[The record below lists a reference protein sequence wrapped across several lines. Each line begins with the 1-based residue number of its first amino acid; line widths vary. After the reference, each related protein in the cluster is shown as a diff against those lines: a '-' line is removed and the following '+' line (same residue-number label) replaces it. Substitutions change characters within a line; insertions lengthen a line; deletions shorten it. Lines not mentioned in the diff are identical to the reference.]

1 LQTQGLQRQPPLAQL
16 QVRAASLFSIVFSI
30 VILLLSNSGRIAYGV
45 RTMVRNQAKSSD
57 TIGGL
62 AKAAGVGVETVR
74 YYQRR
79 GLLPEPARPPGEVR
93 RYGSEDVKRL
103 RFIRAAQAAGFT
115 LNEIG
120 ELLAL
125 DASDDRARAR
135 ELARARVAAL
145 DEKIDQMRRARDALA
160 VLATACAKKRG
171 GRCPILGAFEPN

>member
-1 LQTQGLQRQPPLAQL
+1 
-16 QVRAASLFSIVFSI
+16 
-30 VILLLSNSGRIAYGV
+30 
-45 RTMVRNQAKSSD
+45 MVQKQAKNSD

-93 RYGSEDVKRL
+93 RYGEQDVRRL
-103 RFIRAAQAAGFT
+103 RFIRSAQAAGFT

-125 DASDDRARAR
+125 DAADDRARA
-135 ELARARVAAL
+135 LAQARVAAL
-145 DEKIDQMRRARDALA
+145 DARIAQLQEARDALA
-160 VLATACAKKRG
+160 GLATACASKRG
-171 GRCPILGAFEPN
+171 GPCPILNAFDR